1 MSERQFAPVDTEQDY
16 SPPTNSEFVSTPEL
30 RQKIEQWRKDNPDA
44 PVVIEIG
51 SRSNNNDGVILQS
64 SQPDVKGD
72 PILVIHVDPLN
83 QPTDRIPDAP
93 PSSHA
98 FIVRGRFDADMARQ
112 LIGQVDLAVVVGLI
126 PDENIENEILEGIKR
141 LAPPYVYISSDADSG
156 DRQVTGYT
164 VAQTR
169 KNITRILGNEYSA
182 EDPILP
188 ADVRPNSSIV
198 TQGRSLSMTLERD

>member
-51 SRSNNNDGVILQS
+51 SRSNNNDGAILQS

-98 FIVRGRFDADMARQ
+98 FIVRDRFDADIGRQ
-112 LIGQVDLAVVVGLI
+112 LRGQVDLAVVVGLI

>member
-51 SRSNNNDGVILQS
+51 SRSNNNDGAILQS
-64 SQPDVKGD
+64 SQPNVKGD

-98 FIVRGRFDADMARQ
+98 FIVRDRFDADMARQ
-112 LIGQVDLAVVVGLI
+112 IGRQVDLAVVVGLI
-126 PDENIENEILEGIKR
+126 PDENIEREILEGIKR

-169 KNITRILGNEYSA
+169 KNISRILGNEYSA

-198 TQGRSLSMTLERD
+198 TQGRSLRMVLERD